1 MPDQRVIV
9 DHAPADL
16 ELAQMIAASLS
27 VAGAVPVL
35 AERGSPVPGGA
46 AAPVT
51 VLHLFANRPAG
62 SAPDRDAGQHG
73 QGWDILLV
81 VLDDA
86 AQPASMSAFPRIDLR
101 SWPDLGQYRTAVLQL
116 LTLLGLR
123 PSGTP
128 SPLAEWWV
136 RNREALAAERKR
148 VTELFYLADIA
159 IKNSHWF
166 DRDMP
171 FRWAEKALDE
181 DHLTFVHPLRELAQT
196 GPAPDGRLE
205 ILRASSTQ
213 IIGSYKATSG
223 PEARLR
229 YLRTAAGQ
237 IIAVLD
243 ELEAEMLAAFLSTV
257 AAA

>member
-1 MPDQRVIV
+1 MPDHRVIV

-16 ELAQMIAASLS
+16 ELARVLAASLS

-51 VLHLFANRPAG
+51 VLHLFANRSARPA
-62 SAPDRDAGQHG
+62 ADRGAAQLD

-81 VLDDA
+81 LIDEA
-86 AQPASMSAFPRIDLR
+86 AQPASMSAFPRIELR
-101 SWPDLGQYRTAVLQL
+101 SWHDLGQYCQAVLQL

-123 PSGTP
+123 PSGAP
-128 SPLAEWWV
+128 GPLAEWWV
-136 RNREALAAERKR
+136 RNHDTLAAERKR
-148 VTELFYLADIA
+148 VTELFYLTDVA
-159 IKNSHWF
+159 IKNSHWASP
-166 DRDMP
+166 DAP
-171 FRWAEKALDE
+171 FRWAEKEIDDE
-181 DHLTFVHPLRELAQT
+181 HLTFVHQLRDLAQA

-205 ILRASSTQ
+205 ILRESATQ
-213 IIGSYKATSG
+213 IIGSYKATRG

-243 ELEAEMLAAFLSTV
+243 ELESEMLTAFLSTV
-257 AAA
+257 GAA